1 MRREAPPSS
10 DGHLQVT
17 GSAVAVQ
24 TGPDGRKRLLE
35 YKAGDYFGELS
46 LLTDAPHAAS
56 VECTTDCTCV
66 YLGRCGAPVAKP
78 RPAQPEPKLARRV
91 RPLRQVGI
99 GWIPPPEG
107 WLPPLNDPPPLR
119 QADLREVARPCG
131 PYPRAQRGELQL
143 VRGRGAGGLRPAG
156 PRPVG
161 WGGC

>member
-17 GSAVAVQ
+17 GSAVAMQ
-24 TGPDGRKRLLE
+24 KGPDGRKRLLE

-107 WLPPLNDPPPLR
+107 WLPPLNDPPPSGRPIFERLLGPVVHILER
-119 QADLREVARPCG
+119 NAENYSSYAD
-131 PYPRAQRGELQL
+131 GEL
-143 VRGRGAGGLRPAG
+143 
-156 PRPVG
+156 VG
-161 WGGC
+161 